1 MVVGDLQIWDQD
13 RSRIESPGGRFSIG
27 ILVFGDV
34 MSGSQPFFVFP
45 DDLSRWTVMRW
56 SVPSILLVGILRD
69 SHEPWKKTLV
79 GWVIYGI
86 ILPSYIEIIL
96 NYYKDPY

>member
-34 MSGSQPFFVFP
+34 MSGSQCFFVFP
-45 DDLSRWTVMRW
+45 DDLSRWMVMRW

-69 SHEPWKKTLV
+69 SHEPWKKNL
-79 GWVIYGI
+79 GRLG
-86 ILPSYIEIIL
+86 YIRDYSTQLYRDYIKL
-96 NYYKDPY
+96 L